1 MLRTKRFPVLYMIRC
16 TITTTLRYI
25 VSKRCRNFYGFCN
38 VNGIYLSMFNQDYQC
53 IIKTLNLL
61 SGLSMFNQDYKCL
74 IKINYR
80 YIIHIAKTLLGVWA
94 VVIVIVWQLDTTDT
108 QTCAS
113 YLELQLEIVNGGRLK
128 AKLYDKHDDFTFQ
141 IVNSPL
147 SVVIFQF
154 HNSYVILELVP
165 STVMFWIELS
175 CLRKIYSNKTTLLL
189 G

>member
-94 VVIVIVWQLDTTDT
+94 SWSWSYGSWILLILKRMPLTLTFTLKSSTEEDWKQSSTTNT
-108 QTCAS
+108 MTS
-113 YLELQLEIVNGGRLK
+113 LFK
-128 AKLYDKHDDFTFQ
+128 
-141 IVNSPL
+141 
-147 SVVIFQF
+147 
-154 HNSYVILELVP
+154 
-165 STVMFWIELS
+165 
-175 CLRKIYSNKTTLLL
+175 
-189 G
+189 